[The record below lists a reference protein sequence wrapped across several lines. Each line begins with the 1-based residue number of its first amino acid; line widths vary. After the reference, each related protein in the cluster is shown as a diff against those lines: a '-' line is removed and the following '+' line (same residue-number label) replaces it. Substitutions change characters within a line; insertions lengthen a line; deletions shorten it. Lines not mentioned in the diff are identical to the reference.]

1 MTPRRRSAFL
11 PRPAALGWRPRLAL
25 AVALGLAACAP
36 APPMSSSD
44 RAALGACRLEA
55 DRTYAQQ
62 NRYLLSERSQRDT
75 PLSSSGT
82 LGVTSAG
89 LGSLYGRDQDVED
102 CLRERRAAD
111 RSTQPGASGGFSP
124 QMDPTVS
131 NGSP

>member
-1 MTPRRRSAFL
+1 MPPAPSPSRRHAACGWGGR
-11 PRPAALGWRPRLAL
+11 AALAL
-25 AVALGLAACAP
+25 LLGVAACAP
-36 APPMSSSD
+36 AAPMTSAD

-62 NRYLLSERSQRDT
+62 NRYLLSERSQRDS

-89 LGSLYGRDQDVED
+89 LGQLYGRDQDVED
-102 CLRERRAAD
+102 CLRSRRAAD
-111 RSTQPGASGGFSP
+111 RNTQPGASGGFSP